1 MGIVLSINTL
11 ESCLKSYGDIKILDL
26 LIKILK
32 HKMHSYIEKYGLNDV
47 RTIKVSQELDKLI
60 VQDMK
65 QKKEFPKEPK

>member
-1 MGIVLSINTL
+1 MGIVLNINTL
-11 ESCLKSYGDIKILDL
+11 ENCLKSYGDIKIIDL

-32 HKMHSYIEKYGLNDV
+32 HKMYSNIEKYGLNDV
-47 RTIKVSQELDKLI
+47 RTIKVSQELDRLI